1 MLSSLCSDI
10 LEEVMDTT
18 SEQFIRACN
27 AISHKKENVRKNLAL
42 FQNEGCFLEQ
52 QWV

>member
-18 SEQFIRACN
+18 SKQFIRART
-27 AISHKKENVRKNLAL
+27 AVSHKKKRK
-42 FQNEGCFLEQ
+42 GRKKSRS
-52 QWV
+52 VSK